1 MLINRDCLDGMRGLS
16 ENSINLI
23 YLDPPFFSQQ
33 LQTLGGREGDSFT
46 FEDRWPSLEAYLAYM
61 KERLLECFR
70 ILAPTGSLFL
80 HCDASASHYLRVILD
95 EIFGRKNFRSEIIWH
110 YKRWSNSKKGLMNS
124 HQTIL
129 FYSKTEDFTFHRIY
143 TEYSPTTN
151 LDQILQDRCRDE
163 SGKVIYKTDS
173 EGNPLSTSEKKGV
186 PLSDVWE
193 IPYLNPKAKER
204 TGYPTQKPVLLLERI
219 LEIAS
224 NPGDLVLDPFCGSGT
239 TLVAAKLM
247 RRQFLGMDIL
257 PEAIQLAEKRLQNL
271 VKTNSELLEK
281 GSASYETKSEEE
293 KQILALLNCEIVQR
307 NRGVDGIMRARCRN
321 QLVAVKIQK
330 ASESLQ
336 EAAQLLLKAGRGKN
350 CGFFILIQ
358 THREMELF
366 PTEIP
371 EEILILDHYQ
381 LKIRE
386 YLNQELVLT

>member
-1 MLINRDCLDGMRGLS
+1 MRGLAD
-16 ENSINLI
+16 NSIDLI

-33 LQTLGGREGDSFT
+33 QQALGSREGDSFV
-46 FEDRWPSLEAYLAYM
+46 FEDRWSSLDVYLTYM
-61 KERLLECFR
+61 KERLQECFR
-70 ILAPTGSLFL
+70 LLAPTGSLFL
-80 HCDASASHYLRVILD
+80 HCDSSASHYLRVLLD

-124 HQTIL
+124 HQTIF

-151 LDQILQDRCRDE
+151 LDQILQDRCRDG
-163 SGKVIYKTDS
+163 SGKVMYKKDS
-173 EGNPLSTSEKKGV
+173 EGNILSTSEKKGV

-204 TGYPTQKPVLLLERI
+204 TGFPTQKPILLLERI

-224 NPGDLVLDPFCGSGT
+224 NPGDCVLDPFCGSGT
-239 TLVAAKLM
+239 ALVAAKLM
-247 RRQFLGMDIL
+247 QRRFIGMDVL
-257 PEAIQLAEKRLQNL
+257 PKAIQLAEKRLQDL

-281 GSASYETKSEEE
+281 GVTSYRTKSEEE
-293 KQILALLNCEIVQR
+293 KHILALLNCEIVQR
-307 NRGVDGIMRARCRN
+307 NRGIDGIMRIRCQN

-330 ASESLQ
+330 ASESLL
-336 EAAQLLLKAGRGKN
+336 ESAHLLLKAGRSKH

-358 THREMELF
+358 THREQNLF
-366 PTEIP
+366 PVEIP
-371 EEILILDHYQ
+371 EEILVLDHYQ

-386 YLNQELVLT
+386 YLNQEMAIL

>member
-1 MLINRDCLDGMRGLS
+1 MLINQDCLNAMREMRDS
-16 ENSINLI
+16 SIDLA

-33 LQTLGGREGDSFT
+33 QQTLGSREGDFFS

-61 KERLLECFR
+61 KERLQECFR
-70 ILAPTGSLFL
+70 LLTPTGNLFL
-80 HCDASASHYLRVILD
+80 HCDTSASHYLRVLLD

-110 YKRWSNSKKGLMNS
+110 YRRWSNSKKGLMNS

-151 LDQILQDRCRDE
+151 LDQILQDRCRDK
-163 SGKVIYKTDS
+163 SGKVIYKTDT

-204 TGYPTQKPVLLLERI
+204 TGYPTQKPILLLERI

-224 NPGDLVLDPFCGSGT
+224 NPGDWVLDPFCGSGT

-247 RRQFLGMDIL
+247 QRQFIGVDIH

-271 VKTNSELLEK
+271 VKTKSELLEK
-281 GSASYETKSEEE
+281 GITSFETKSDEE
-293 KQILALLNCEIVQR
+293 KQLLAMLNCEIVQR
-307 NRGVDGIMRARCRN
+307 NRGVDGIMRTRCQN
-321 QLVAVKIQK
+321 QLIAVKIQK
-330 ASESLQ
+330 ATESIQ
-336 EAAQLLLKAGRGKN
+336 EAARLLLKAGRSKH
-350 CGFFILIQ
+350 CGYFILIQ
-358 THREMELF
+358 THREQDLLLLD
-366 PTEIP
+366 IP

-386 YLNQELVLT
+386 YLNQEMTLT